1 MPTYSDELLRLAEV
15 VPAPIPEGAAV
26 VERAN
31 RLCGDRVVVSPEIQG
46 NVVVALRWH
55 SEGCAIL
62 KAGAAYLARGI
73 RGKDTTTALAWI
85 TEFKDSFNSEAAH
98 LPGAMAAVYGLPA
111 RYKCALLPFEACEDF
126 LRQRL

>member
-15 VPAPIPEGAAV
+15 DPTPIPEGAAV

-31 RLCGDRVVVSPEIQG
+31 RLCGDRVVVSPDMQNGTI
-46 NVVVALRWH
+46 VALRWH

-62 KAGAAYLARGI
+62 KAAAAYLARGI
-73 RGKDTTTALAWI
+73 RDKDVPSALAWI
-85 TEFKDSFNSEAAH
+85 SGYKESFNSEAAH
-98 LPGAMAAVYGLPA
+98 LPGAMAAVYTLPA
-111 RYKCALLPFEACEDF
+111 RYRCALLPFEACEDF